1 MTVLYL
7 MWLGC
12 FQPGDSEPALQ
23 SQDEVVGS
31 QSQLVPSGY
40 AYSVHYK
47 RASDGVV
54 LAFI

>member
-23 SQDEVVGS
+23 RQDEVVGS